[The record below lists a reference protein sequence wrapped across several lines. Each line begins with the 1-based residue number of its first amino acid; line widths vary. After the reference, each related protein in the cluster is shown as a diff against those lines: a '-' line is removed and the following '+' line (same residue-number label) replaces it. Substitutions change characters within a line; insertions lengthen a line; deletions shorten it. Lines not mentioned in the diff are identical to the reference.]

1 MPNIGTTEIVV
12 IAIVILV
19 LFGGKKMNE
28 WAKGLG
34 EAGKEI
40 KNAKKEFETSFNNET
55 SSDGSKQIDEENPK
69 TTEAKNR
76 KGVG

>member
-1 MPNIGTTEIVV
+1 MGFLNGIGTTEIII

-34 EAGKEI
+34 EAGHELK
-40 KNAKKEFETSFNNET
+40 KAKKEFESSFN
-55 SSDGSKQIDEENPK
+55 EENKPEEIVEEK
-69 TTEAKNR
+69 ER
-76 KGVG
+76 KEVA